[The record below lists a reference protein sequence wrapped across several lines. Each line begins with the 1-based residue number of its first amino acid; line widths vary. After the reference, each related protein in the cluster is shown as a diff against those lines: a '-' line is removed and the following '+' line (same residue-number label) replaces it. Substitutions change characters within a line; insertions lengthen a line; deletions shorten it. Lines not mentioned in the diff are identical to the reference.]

1 MSSPAATLQSDFG
14 ANAPLGNT
22 ANISSAQQKTVK
34 KYTLLNHVQRL
45 ATDAN
50 LLSKRSG
57 NPHRVRFCHAHRA
70 FGSDAITI
78 KLSGNDVH
86 NSTASFGGLQ
96 TCGSV
101 WACPVCAA
109 RIAVE
114 KGQEIL
120 KALEWAKQ
128 ENLAPVMIALTAR
141 HHAGMQLAW
150 FKDLFKGAWEMFSSG
165 RRWRFFKKKYGI
177 KHHIVNREV
186 TRGDCG
192 WHYHM
197 HLLLFLD
204 FGELKAAAAD
214 SLQKDLEAFWIECL
228 EKHGLEGIPEIALL
242 VSSHGNV
249 GKNYL
254 TKIGITINEKDG
266 KLEYEMT
273 SSDTKK
279 GRSIWDI
286 ARHSYYGDEEASRLY
301 LEFVEAMQDTNF
313 ITFSH
318 GLSDLL
324 ENIELPEKES
334 PADSEKTDFAEI
346 SPYWWSIVRRAG
358 AMGKILEQA
367 AISRDIAHL
376 RECLWAWQE
385 ELIDAGLLQGY
396 HRKYRFIQYASD
408 DFLEA
413 IRAVND
419 GKGA

>member
-1 MSSPAATLQSDFG
+1 MVVFAHIGEQSS
-14 ANAPLGNT
+14 PLGNT
-22 ANISSAQQKTVK
+22 ANISSTASKTVK
-34 KYTLLNHVQRL
+34 KYTLLNHLQHV

-57 NPHRVRFCHAHRA
+57 NPHRVRFCHAHKA
-70 FGSDAITI
+70 YGSDAITI

-86 NSTASFGGLQ
+86 NPNGSFGGLQ

-101 WACPVCAA
+101 WACPVCAS

-114 KGQEIL
+114 KGVEIL

-186 TRGDCG
+186 TRGDAG

-204 FGELKAAAAD
+204 FGALKAAAAD
-214 SLQKDLEAFWIECL
+214 SLQADLEAFWMDCL
-228 EKHGLEGIPEIALL
+228 EKYGLEGLPEIALK

-254 TKIGITINEKDG
+254 TKIGITISEKDG

-273 SSDTKK
+273 SSETKS

-286 ARHSYYGDEEASRLY
+286 ARHSYYGDAESSRLY
-301 LEFVEAMQDTNF
+301 IEFVEAMQDTNF

-318 GLSDLL
+318 GLAELL
-324 ENIELPEKES
+324 ENIELPAAES
-334 PADSEKTDFAEI
+334 PADNAKEDFAEI
-346 SPYWWSIVRRAG
+346 SPYWWTVVRRSG
-358 AMGKILEQA
+358 AMGRLLEQA
-367 AISRDIAHL
+367 IASRDIDHL
-376 RECLWAWQE
+376 REYLWSLQD
-385 ELIDAGLLQGY
+385 ELIDAGELADY
-396 HRKYRFIQYASD
+396 HKHYRFRPHSSD
-408 DFLEA
+408 DFAEG
-413 IRAVND
+413 IRKIED
-419 GKGA
+419 